1 MWTQKNQNEYK
12 FPNVLLRDC
21 KCYRNDVDFSKKYI
35 EVRGF
40 NSINASARE
49 LYGIREVKPYF
60 DKLNILVGNYPLG
73 FWKYINLKDD
83 PSPNIDKCV
92 CVMETIGDKRVETHF
107 ICGSE
112 KMLYNL
118 INEDKCEE
126 LLERINKL
134 FLGKNI
140 RPPSA
145 QNTTFSRAMELP

>member
-21 KCYRNDVDFSKKYI
+21 KCYRNDVDYSKKYI

-107 ICGSE
+107 ICGS
-112 KMLYNL
+112 
-118 INEDKCEE
+118 
-126 LLERINKL
+126 
-134 FLGKNI
+134 
-140 RPPSA
+140 
-145 QNTTFSRAMELP
+145 